1 MALLNLHKGGAPDCI
16 QLRRGEGVVER
27 PRELPFGAVHD
38 LRLRRRRLQ
47 HGAQRVPEAVVA
59 PPVADA
65 AQHGVPVQ
73 RPRAGVQ
80 VQEARHRRRRGGV
93 NAAAFT
99 VAVPGSRRRVL
110 GRHHGRR
117 HGGRGKARQAAP
129 LTSIDFSIESSR
141 PLCVRE
147 SREQAKMVECET

>member
-1 MALLNLHKGGAPDCI
+1 MALLNLHKRGAPNCT

-27 PRELPFGAVHD
+27 PRELPLGAVHD
-38 LRLRRRRLQ
+38 LRLRPRRRRRLQ
-47 HGAQRVPEAVVA
+47 HGAQRVAEAVVA

-65 AQHGVPVQ
+65 AQHGVLVQ

-80 VQEARHRRRRGGV
+80 VQEARHRRRRGRGV

-99 VAVPGSRRRVL
+99 VAVTASRRRVL

-117 HGGRGKARQAAP
+117 HGRLLRKSKA
-129 LTSIDFSIESSR
+129 SR
-141 PLCVRE
+141 SLDL
-147 SREQAKMVECET
+147 A